1 MTKAGET
8 YLGRKVFYVELFP
21 PNGTFRAY
29 YSGLERLKDLGYE
42 VGSMNRDSP
51 IGFADNDKCGY
62 IAKWYNLSPN
72 DKEQLDGVMIS
83 KDFREG
89 AVELIFFNPPK
100 F

>member
-1 MTKAGET
+1 MTKGDL
-8 YLGRKVFYVELFP
+8 YLGREVLHVEHYP
-21 PNGTFRAY
+21 ANGTFRAY

-62 IAKWYNLSPN
+62 IAKWYNLSPK

-100 F
+100 I